1 MTRNFEKAKNNIL
14 RESTVNGGLDTQNLF
29 DIIVASHED
38 FVVEGTATRKQ
49 LTEHIKVDRATLVEV
64 HQMLGEMKSES
75 TKIAEGVQASVDELK
90 TFVGG
95 RGEAI
100 AQAKAE
106 VSEEHQAFHDE
117 YVAGRDRELASRFE
131 AQQKSGLL
139 GEQTFRDMVVGWRFS
154 KWLLGIL
161 LVVIVGWALP
171 FWADSC
177 SRQQYWGRE
186 APAIIASPTPT
197 SATP

>member
-1 MTRNFEKAKNNIL
+1 MSDNFEKAMASIAINSVK
-14 RESTVNGGLDTQNLF
+14 NGGPTIQDVLTAL
-29 DIIVASHED
+29 VAKNED
-38 FVVEGTATRKQ
+38 
-49 LTEHIKVDRATLVEV
+49 D
-64 HQMLGEMKSES
+64 
-75 TKIAEGVQASVDELK
+75 D
-90 TFVGG
+90 G
-95 RGEAI
+95 R
-100 AQAKAE
+100 AE
-106 VSEEHQAFHDE
+106 VLRDETRTNRRVNEEDHHAIISSIDAHLVQSEVFFARVTKLEAYKEDSERTCEGRVKKLINEEHTVVHAAHMADLHPPE
-117 YVAGRDRELASRFE
+117 RFE

-186 APAIIASPTPT
+186 APAIVASPTPT